1 MYDALQYEIYEH
13 FHHTTSTYTVCHKYS
28 LLSGFQAGFLAK
40 GGNDDGHTLLNIWG
54 SSGGSHRKNLVWRND
69 YLRCNLEVLCL
80 KLF

>member
-40 GGNDDGHTLLNIWG
+40 GGNDDGRTLLNIWG
-54 SSGGSHRKNLVWRND
+54 GFRGQPPEKFDGMIV
-69 YLRCNLEVLCL
+69 
-80 KLF
+80 